1 MIPDRSKRMPLARLP
16 FVNSI
21 KTSPFPSGEILPMVG
36 LRAKLTAKILPAR
49 SQAGPSISAVKL
61 CSAVSGRAT
70 KSSSPGKE
78 PGRVIEAMQT
88 PMTALH
94 FAAGRC
100 SFNPLVKQ
108 ETIQYIACNP
118 RDVRVHQQ
126 SRHPGDRA
134 DREDRAPFSLFVI
147 NDLST
152 AVIVVDAL
160 GQQQSVRG

>member
-1 MIPDRSKRMPLARLP
+1 MPFARLP

-21 KTSPFPSGEILPMVG
+21 KTSPFPSGETRPMVG

-70 KSSSPGKE
+70 KSSSAGNE
-78 PGRVIEAMQT
+78 PGTVIEAMHT

-100 SFNPLVKQ
+100 SLNQSVQQ
-108 ETIQYIACNP
+108 ESIQYIACNP
-118 RDVRVHQQ
+118 RNVRVHQQ

-134 DREDRAPFSLFVI
+134 YREHRAPFSLFVI
-147 NDLST
+147 NDLSAT
-152 AVIVVDAL
+152 VIGVDAL
-160 GQQQSVRG
+160 GQQQRVDG